1 MRTKIYN
8 KGGQVMEWLNYAG
21 LYASIIFNIIF
32 KITEFIACVL
42 FIKVCI
48 TYLNKNK

>member
-8 KGGQVMEWLNYAG
+8 KGVTSMNWNIAIV
-21 LYASIIFNIIF
+21 SIVFNIAFAIA
-32 KITEFIACVL
+32 KFIACVL

>member
-1 MRTKIYN
+1 MN
-8 KGGQVMEWLNYAG
+8 MAG
-21 LYASIIFNIIF
+21 AGVLIIFNIVF
-32 KITEFIACVL
+32 EITKFIACVL

>member
-1 MRTKIYN
+1 
-8 KGGQVMEWLNYAG
+8 MEWLNMTT
-21 LYASIIFNIIF
+21 LYLSIIFNVVF

>member
-1 MRTKIYN
+1 MTWGIV
-8 KGGQVMEWLNYAG
+8 GVSM
-21 LYASIIFNIIF
+21 IFNIVF
-32 KITEFIACVL
+32 EITKFIAYIL